1 MYAGKPII
9 GLVGGIGSGKS
20 FVAKLF
26 AEAGCLVVDSDAQ
39 VREAYRD
46 PKVVEAVRGWWGD
59 EVLHDDGSVNRS
71 AIAAR
76 VFADPDEKRRLE
88 GLIHPIVHAQR
99 ERQMWAAADDPQV
112 VAYVWDT
119 PLLLEAGLAAQC
131 DAIVFVDAAPE
142 QRLSR
147 VKSRSGWD
155 RAELERREKSQ
166 TPLDTKRSLADYVV
180 SNTADADSG
189 PSALAGL
196 REQVLRVL
204 SQILARLPNRESA
217 NIRPSPGV

>member
-39 VREAYRD
+39 VRDAYRD
-46 PKVVEAVRGWWGD
+46 PKVVETIWGWWGD
-59 EVLHDDGSVNRS
+59 EVLHKDGSVNRS
-71 AIAAR
+71 AIAAK
-76 VFADPDEKRRLE
+76 VFADPEQKRRLE
-88 GLIHPIVHAQR
+88 GLIHPIVHAAR
-99 ERQMWAAADDPQV
+99 ERQMRAAADDLQV
-112 VAYVWDT
+112 VAYAWDT
-119 PLLLEAGLAAQC
+119 PLLVEAGLSEQC
-131 DAIVFVDAAPE
+131 DAIVFIDTPLE
-142 QRLSR
+142 QRVAR
-147 VKSRSGWD
+147 VRARSGWD
-155 RAELERREKSQ
+155 RAELARREKSQ
-166 TPLDTKRSLADYVV
+166 TPLDTKRALANYVV
-180 SNTADADSG
+180 SNTADAASD

-204 SQILARLPNRESA
+204 SQILAELPNRESA

>member
-131 DAIVFVDAAPE
+131 DAIVFVDATPE